1 MAGGHISDGI
11 ARWQETPRRL
21 ARAVLAAAVLVG
33 LVTAAASPASAA
45 DPTLTIRRLD
55 ASAWPEVAV
64 TVLYTGETPDLR
76 SFVVRQNGAIVP
88 SETISIEPLEKARTK
103 VGVVLAI
110 DTSGSMEGEKLVKA
124 KAAARRFVETKGAEH
139 HIAVVA
145 FSDASR
151 VMSGL
156 STDPAGALAAIDA
169 LEARGETALWDGV
182 TRSATL
188 LAQQPDLLPYI
199 VLLSDGA
206 NSVATGSRE
215 SATAAVRAAGA
226 PVFAVGLRGGGGEFD
241 AAGLAHLASAT
252 AGTYEEAASANDLD
266 RLYGEVQGVLENQYE
281 LRWTSPAEAETVD
294 VSVTVA
300 GARAA
305 ASTAVNS
312 AVVAPPE
319 PAVVKDSLA
328 LPFPGGTIGMA
339 GLAVLVAA
347 AVAGIGVAVVSIARP
362 GEKGLEQ
369 IVAEHTG
376 QGVAREVDATRSGI
390 AQLEV
395 SQAVGKMIDA
405 VAARAGGA
413 DVMERL
419 DKRLDQADIKVQA
432 QEAVLIASLVIVVAF
447 GAGLAVG
454 GPLIGLATAIIGG
467 LLPAAAL
474 NFRAERRQK
483 AFVNQL
489 PDTLNLLA
497 SSLRAGFSLLQGL
510 EAVSQEV
517 DAPMGGE
524 LRRIVLE
531 TRLGRPL
538 EEALEETAQ
547 RMASPDFEWVV
558 IAIGIQR
565 DVGGNLAELLTT
577 VADTMVAREQL
588 RREVSALTAEGRLS
602 AIVIGIMPPA
612 LAVTISVLNPG
623 YLNPLITSSTGKMLV
638 LGAAVLAAVGF
649 VWMRN
654 TIKVDV

>member
-1 MAGGHISDGI
+1 M
-11 ARWQETPRRL
+11 
-21 ARAVLAAAVLVG
+21 ARAVVAAIIAIG
-33 LVTAAASPASAA
+33 AIAAWAPTGTAAEDPA
-45 DPTLTIRRLD
+45 LTIRRVD
-55 ASAWPEVAV
+55 AANWPEVAV

-76 SFVVRQNGAIVP
+76 SFVVRQNGKIVS
-88 SETISIEPLEKARTK
+88 SETMTIEPLEKVRTP

-110 DTSGSMEGEKLVKA
+110 DTSGSMQGDKLVKA

-139 HIAVVA
+139 RIAVVA
-145 FSDASR
+145 FSDAPR

-156 STDPAGALAAIDA
+156 STDPAAALAAIDA
-169 LEARGETALWDGV
+169 LEPRGETALWEGV
-182 TRSATL
+182 ARAAGVL
-188 LAQQPDLLPYI
+188 GQQADVLPYI

-206 NSVATGSRE
+206 NSVPTGTVDT
-215 SATAAVRAAGA
+215 AIAAVRSAGA
-226 PVFAVGLRGGGGEFD
+226 PVFAVGLRGGSGEFD
-241 AAGLAHLASAT
+241 AAGLAQLASAS
-252 AGTYEEAASANDLD
+252 AGTYQEAASAGELD
-266 RLYGEVQGVLENQYE
+266 RLYGEIQGVLQNQYE
-281 LRWTSPAEAETVD
+281 LRWTSSEPAETLD
-294 VSVTVA
+294 VGVTIA
-300 GARAA
+300 GAK
-305 ASTAVNS
+305 ASASAAVNS
-312 AVVAPPE
+312 AVVAPPS
-319 PAVVKDSLA
+319 PAVVKDALA
-328 LPFPGGTIGMA
+328 LPFPGGGLGIGV
-339 GLAVLVAA
+339 LAVLVAA
-347 AVAGIGVAVVSIARP
+347 AMAATALAVASIVRP
-362 GEKGLEQ
+362 GEKDLGE
-369 IVAEHTG
+369 IVAEYTG
-376 QGVAREVDATRSGI
+376 DAAARSQETDARTGF

-395 SQAVGKMIDA
+395 SQAVGKVIDA
-405 VAARAGGA
+405 VATRAGGG

-432 QEAVLIASLVIVVAF
+432 QEAVLIGSLVVVVTF
-447 GAGLAVG
+447 GAGLVVG
-454 GPLIGLATAIIGG
+454 GPLIGLAAAIIGG
-467 LLPAAAL
+467 LLPIAAV

-510 EAVSQEV
+510 DAVSQEV

-623 YLNPLITSSTGKMLV
+623 YLNVLITSGTGKMMV
-638 LGAAVLAAVGF
+638 LGAAALAAAGF
-649 VWMRN
+649 VWMRK
-654 TIKVDV
+654 TIQVDI